1 LIIPNVYGVPVAF
14 LGVPNTE
21 PLAAAGVLLAV
32 APELPELAELLEPL
46 ELQPAATSPMT
57 ATVAGRSHLG
67 GFICASFGEGCYLS
81 VMVEGKRPPQAAVSP
96 R

>member
-32 APELPELAELLEPL
+32 ELELAELAELEEPL

-81 VMVEGKRPPQAAVSP
+81 VMAEGKRPPQAAVSP